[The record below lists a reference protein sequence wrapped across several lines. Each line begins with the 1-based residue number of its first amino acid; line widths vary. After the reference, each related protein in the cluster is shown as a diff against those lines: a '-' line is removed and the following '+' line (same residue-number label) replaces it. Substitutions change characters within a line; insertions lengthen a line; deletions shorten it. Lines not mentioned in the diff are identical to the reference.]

1 MPVKMTEEFEK
12 KLEYL
17 GIIDNSGIR
26 KENIG
31 NSNYAQHIIQP
42 WSIWLDYNLDP
53 WDADI
58 IKRVLRTKNEP
69 GMSYEDARIMDYNK
83 IIHIC
88 NEKLRQLSKEF

>member
-1 MPVKMTEEFEK
+1 MTEEFEK

-31 NSNYAQHIIQP
+31 NSDYAKHIIQP
-42 WSIWLDYNLDP
+42 WSIWLDYHLDP